1 MLIRQYLLAQHSHV
15 CLELEKSL
23 KSHENSKNYIQY
35 ANELWTSTV
44 FLSNTIVTKARN
56 KLFNSSGSKTSTK
69 ILIDTISAI
78 YLLENVSLQD
88 FFKEFLSTRTVSKT
102 IKPRQF

>member
-1 MLIRQYLLAQHSHV
+1 
-15 CLELEKSL
+15 LEKSL

-35 ANELWTSTV
+35 ANELWASIV

-56 KLFNSSGSKTSTK
+56 KLLNSSGSKTSTK

-78 YLLENVSLQD
+78 YLLENVTLQD
-88 FFKEFLSTRTVSKT
+88 FFKEFLSTRTVS
-102 IKPRQF
+102 